1 MMIRSIYR
9 NYFKNNLFMKI
20 ILVFS
25 VITIVTII
33 TFSYLMFKFMS
44 ESAVQRQLDIQKR
57 AIESVSNYIGG
68 KYNSV
73 QAMVR
78 DIYRDSELASNTSY
92 FLEHPYQDYVRY
104 RLDRFY
110 TENSSLTDTVIYFR
124 NQVEDNPDI
133 RSLLLYSAD
142 QQQLYAFGNDKQ
154 FKIIPTN
161 AARSYVP
168 DVMYQQ
174 DSANVAAANIWV
186 RKAAGLPDTPMYS
199 VRVPINNN
207 QSLRNIGQLVV
218 YFDTDKIWNSMAFYK
233 QELKGSILVISA
245 NGDVLFDSSGTYYGR
260 KYPYNEQLNSI
271 YDSGV
276 LGGKTIVT
284 KLTQSQGGF
293 TVLSA
298 VPKQELADTYVGLRN
313 TILTI
318 SIICI
323 FFAIMIPSLFISNFA
338 KRMYGIIR
346 FTRKVRGGDLA
357 ARIADPREDELGQ
370 ISRSFNEMLDEL
382 NQYIERV
389 YKAEIKQQQTE
400 LVALQ
405 ARINPHFLYNT
416 LEVIRMRAVSQGARD
431 VGEMIYSLSVLFKSL
446 VQQKKIYTLKDELEA
461 CRLYLELFRIRY
473 KDRFNY
479 KLVADPAL
487 FGKSA
492 MKLSLQPIIENYIVH
507 GIRTDRDDNRLTVRV
522 QDEGDI
528 ITAVIQDNG
537 KGIEQSRLAEI
548 RAALESKEEPGEMFG
563 LRSVHSRLRFLYGPA
578 YGIEIESRPGEG
590 TTIVVRYPNR
600 EGSDAENV

>member
-133 RSLLLYSAD
+133 RSLMLYSAD
-142 QQQLYAFGNDKQ
+142 QQHLYAFGNDKQ

-416 LEVIRMRAVSQGARD
+416 LEVIRMRAISQGARD

-479 KLVADPAL
+479 KIVAAPAL
-487 FGKSA
+487 YGISV
-492 MKLSLQPIIENYIVH
+492 MKLWLQPIIENYIVH
-507 GIRTDRDDNRLTVRV
+507 GIRTDRGDNCLTVRV
-522 QDEGDI
+522 QEEGDML
-528 ITAVIQDNG
+528 TAVVQDNG
-537 KGIEQSRLAEI
+537 KGIDPGRLAEI
-548 RAALESKEEPGEMFG
+548 RAALESQEEPGEMFG

-578 YGIEIESRPGEG
+578 YGIEIESRPEEG

-600 EGSDAENV
+600 EGADAEDV

>member
-68 KYNSV
+68 KYDSV

-110 TENSSLTDTVIYFR
+110 TENSSLTDTVLYFR

-133 RSLLLYSAD
+133 RSLMLYSAD
-142 QQQLYAFGNDKQ
+142 QQHLYAFGNDKQ
-154 FKIIPTN
+154 FKIISTN
-161 AARSYVP
+161 AARSYIP

-174 DSANVAAANIWV
+174 DSSNVAAANIWV
-186 RKAAGLPDTPMYS
+186 RKAASLPDTPMYS
-199 VRVPINNN
+199 VRVPVNNN

-218 YFDTDKIWNSMAFYK
+218 YFDTDKIWNSMAYYK
-233 QELKGSILVISA
+233 QDLKGSILVISA

-276 LGGKTIVT
+276 LGGGTIVT

-298 VPKQELADTYVGLRN
+298 VPKQELANTYVGLRN
-313 TILTI
+313 TILTV

-346 FTRKVRGGDLA
+346 FTRKVRGGDLT
-357 ARIADPREDELGQ
+357 ARIADSREDELGQ

-416 LEVIRMRAVSQGARD
+416 LEVIRMRAISQGARD

-479 KLVADPAL
+479 KIVADPAL
-487 FGKSA
+487 FGKSV
-492 MKLSLQPIIENYIVH
+492 MKLWLQPIIENYIVH

-522 QDEGDI
+522 QEEGDML
-528 ITAVIQDNG
+528 TAVVQDNG
-537 KGIEQSRLAEI
+537 KGIDQGRLAEI
-548 RAALESKEEPGEMFG
+548 REALESKEEPEEMFG

-578 YGIEIESRPGEG
+578 YGIEIESPPGEG

-600 EGSDAENV
+600 EGTDAEDV

>member
-68 KYNSV
+68 KYDSV

-110 TENSSLTDTVIYFR
+110 TENSSLTDTVLYFR

-133 RSLLLYSAD
+133 YSLMLYSAD
-142 QQQLYAFGNDKQ
+142 QQHLYAFGNDKQ
-154 FKIIPTN
+154 FKIISTN
-161 AARSYVP
+161 AARSYIP

-174 DSANVAAANIWV
+174 DSSNVAAANIWV
-186 RKAAGLPDTPMYS
+186 RKAASLPDTPMYS
-199 VRVPINNN
+199 VRVPVNNN

-218 YFDTDKIWNSMAFYK
+218 YFDTDKIWNSMAYYK
-233 QELKGSILVISA
+233 QDLKGSILVISA

-276 LGGKTIVT
+276 LGGGTIVT

-298 VPKQELADTYVGLRN
+298 VPKQELANTYVGLRN
-313 TILTI
+313 TILTV

-346 FTRKVRGGDLA
+346 FTRKVRGGDLT

-416 LEVIRMRAVSQGARD
+416 LEVIRMRAISQGARD

-479 KLVADPAL
+479 KIVADPAL
-487 FGKSA
+487 FGKSV
-492 MKLSLQPIIENYIVH
+492 MKLWLQPIIENYIVH
-507 GIRTDRDDNRLTVRV
+507 GIRTDRDDNHLTVRV
-522 QDEGDI
+522 QEEGDML
-528 ITAVIQDNG
+528 TAVVQDNG
-537 KGIEQSRLAEI
+537 KGIDQGRLAEI
-548 RAALESKEEPGEMFG
+548 REALESKEEPEEMFG

-578 YGIEIESRPGEG
+578 YGIEIESPPGEG

-600 EGSDAENV
+600 EGTDAEDV

>member
-1 MMIRSIYR
+1 
-9 NYFKNNLFMKI
+9 MKI

-68 KYNSV
+68 KYDSV

-110 TENSSLTDTVIYFR
+110 TENSSLTDTVLYFR

-133 RSLLLYSAD
+133 RSLMLYSAD
-142 QQQLYAFGNDKQ
+142 QQHLYAFGNDKQ
-154 FKIIPTN
+154 FKIISTN
-161 AARSYVP
+161 AARSYIP

-174 DSANVAAANIWV
+174 DSSNVAAANIWV
-186 RKAAGLPDTPMYS
+186 RKAVSLPDTPMYS
-199 VRVPINNN
+199 VRVPVNNN

-218 YFDTDKIWNSMAFYK
+218 YFDTDKIWDSMAFYK
-233 QELKGSILVISA
+233 QDLKGSILVISA

-276 LGGKTIVT
+276 LGGGTIVT

-298 VPKQELADTYVGLRN
+298 VPKQELANTYVGLRN
-313 TILTI
+313 TILTV

-357 ARIADPREDELGQ
+357 ARIADSREDELGQ
-370 ISRSFNEMLDEL
+370 ISRSFNDMLDEL

-479 KLVADPAL
+479 KIVADPAL
-487 FGKSA
+487 FGNAA

-522 QDEGDI
+522 QEEGEI
-528 ITAVIQDNG
+528 LTAVVQDNG
-537 KGIEQSRLAEI
+537 KGIDQGRLAEI
-548 RAALESKEEPGEMFG
+548 REALESKEEPGEMFG

-578 YGIEIESRPGEG
+578 YGIEIESRPEEG

-600 EGSDAENV
+600 EGTDAEDV